1 MEPVT
6 MLPHGRPLTY
16 VDLESMPHYRHRY
29 ELIDGSLIVTPA
41 PSRGHQIVHSHLM
54 DDLLRDCPQ
63 GLRVLAAPVDVRLAD
78 DLVFQPDLLVVD
90 AAEFAQLDQPARPL
104 LVVEILSPSTSSIDR
119 LLKFNKFQA
128 AGCPSYW
135 IVDPD
140 EPRLTAWD
148 LVDGA
153 YLCVGDV
160 AGDSSWTSTLPYSVT
175 VTPAELIR

>member
-1 MEPVT
+1 METVT

-16 VDLESMPHYRHRY
+16 VDLELMPDDGHRY
-29 ELIDGSLIVTPA
+29 ELIDGTLIVTPA
-41 PSRGHQIVHSHLM
+41 PTRRHQRVSSRLFTKLQASLP
-54 DDLLRDCPQ
+54 DDLL
-63 GLRVLAAPVDVRLAD
+63 LVAAPTDVRLAD
-78 DLVFQPDLLVVD
+78 ATVFQPDLLVVD
-90 AAEFAQLDQPARPL
+90 DAEFDRLDVPLQPR

-148 LVDGA
+148 LVDGT
-153 YLCVGDV
+153 YVCTGDV
-160 AGDSSWTSTLPYSVT
+160 AGEDSWTSTLPYAVT
-175 VTPAELIR
+175 VTPASLIR